1 MRSRRTS
8 ESPRPW
14 SLTTSRWPAGWGTA
28 SPCSPAAASA
38 SSATGARRRA
48 ATTRGCGTFSPAA
61 RRRRKTMSSRG
72 GREVRVGLVILA
84 AILVLTAGIFLIG
97 SKSNLF
103 KHKVRYHTELNSV
116 SGLKPGSP
124 VQIDGVDVGTIEQVV
139 LSGDPRKSQIRV
151 WVRLDEKYAARIRG
165 PVNPDATTRDQPPSR
180 ARIKTLGL
188 LGDKYIDINS
198 GSPLYPPIPEE
209 GEIPAA
215 QPTNVDAL
223 IASGEDVM
231 DNVVVI
237 THSLNRVLQRMER
250 GEGILG
256 QLTSD
261 TPQAR
266 RLQSSL
272 VNTSES
278 LERIAN
284 TVEHGKGPLPRLLN
298 DRAMADQIA
307 VSLDRFQT
315 ILDRA
320 QNGPGLLPGLIND
333 PAAKK
338 QFDET
343 LASLHEV
350 ARNLQAF
357 SADLQSND
365 DALLQRL
372 VKDKEYG
379 REVSEQLRQFVK
391 NLNEVSAKLNH
402 GDGTAAKL
410 INDPQIYDAVND
422 IVVGVNESRVLRW
435 LIRNRQQKGIEKR
448 YDDTTKEIEQSGG
461 KPEPLDTLPEEKKK
475 PEAKPPA
482 PPADAPPP
490 PDAGGPTKGN

>member
-1 MRSRRTS
+1 M
-8 ESPRPW
+8 SPR
-14 SLTTSRWPAGWGTA
+14 
-28 SPCSPAAASA
+28 
-38 SSATGARRRA
+38 
-48 ATTRGCGTFSPAA
+48 
-61 RRRRKTMSSRG
+61 

-84 AILVLTAGIFLIG
+84 AILVLAAGIFLIG

-103 KHKVRYHTELNSV
+103 KHKTRYHTELNSV

-124 VQIDGVDVGTIEQVV
+124 VQIDGVDVGTIEKVV
-139 LSGDPRKSQIRV
+139 LSGDPQKSQIRV
-151 WVRLDEKYAARIRG
+151 WLRLDEKYAARIRG
-165 PVNPDATTRDQPPSR
+165 PVDPNALIKDQAPSR

-198 GSPLYPPIPEE
+198 GSPAYPPIPEE

-231 DNVVVI
+231 DNVVEI
-237 THSLNRVLQRMER
+237 SHSLNRILQRMER

-261 TPQAR
+261 TPQGR
-266 RLQSSL
+266 RLQTSL

-284 TVEHGKGPLPRLLN
+284 TVEHGQGPIPRLLN
-298 DRAMADQIA
+298 DRAMADQVA
-307 VSLDRFQT
+307 LSLDRFQT
-315 ILDRA
+315 ILDQA
-320 QNGPGLLPGLIND
+320 QHGPGLLPGLLND
-333 PAAKK
+333 PASKK
-338 QFDET
+338 EFDET

-422 IVVGVNESRVLRW
+422 VIIGVNESRLLRW
-435 LIRNRQQKGIEKR
+435 LIRHQQQKGIEKR
-448 YDDTTKEIEQSGG
+448 YEDTTKAIEQSGG

-482 PPADAPPP
+482 SSPPPADAPPP

>member
-8 ESPRPW
+8 GSPRLW

-48 ATTRGCGTFSPAA
+48 ATTRGWGTFSPAA
-61 RRRRKTMSSRG
+61 RRKKKMSPR

-84 AILVLTAGIFLIG
+84 AILVLAAGIFLIG

-103 KHKVRYHTELNSV
+103 KHKIRYHTELNSV

-124 VQIDGVDVGTIEQVV
+124 VQIDGVDVGTIEKVV
-139 LSGDPRKSQIRV
+139 LSSDPRKSQIRV
-151 WVRLDEKYAARIRG
+151 WVHLDEDYAARIRG
-165 PVNPDATTRDQPPSR
+165 PVDPNALVKGQDPSR

-261 TPQAR
+261 TPQGR

-284 TVEHGKGPLPRLLN
+284 TVEHGQGPLPRLLN

-320 QNGPGLLPGLIND
+320 QNGPGLLPGLLND

-357 SADLQSND
+357 SAYLQSND

-372 VKDKEYG
+372 VKDTEYG
-379 REVSEQLRQFVK
+379 LDVSDQLGQFVK
-391 NLNEVSAKLNH
+391 NLNEVSAKLIH

-422 IVVGVNESRVLRW
+422 VIIGVNESRVLRW

-448 YDDTTKEIEQSGG
+448 YEDTTKEIEQSGG

>member
-1 MRSRRTS
+1 M
-8 ESPRPW
+8 SP
-14 SLTTSRWPAGWGTA
+14 
-28 SPCSPAAASA
+28 
-38 SSATGARRRA
+38 
-48 ATTRGCGTFSPAA
+48 
-61 RRRRKTMSSRG
+61 K

-84 AILVLTAGIFLIG
+84 AIVVLTAGIFLIG
-97 SKSNLF
+97 SKNNLF
-103 KHKVRYHTELNSV
+103 KHKTRYYTELSSV
-116 SGLKPGSP
+116 SGLKKGSP
-124 VQIDGVDVGTIEQVV
+124 VQIDGVDVGTIEKVV
-139 LSGDPRKSQIRV
+139 LSEDPKKSQIRV
-151 WVRLDEKYAARIRG
+151 WIRLDEDYAARIRC
-165 PVNPDATTRDQPPSR
+165 PVAPNGLMKNQIASQ

-188 LGDKYIDINS
+188 LGDKFIDINS
-198 GSPLYPPIPEE
+198 GASVYPPIPEE

-231 DNVVVI
+231 DNVVEI
-237 THSLNRVLQRMER
+237 SHSLNRILQRMER
-250 GEGILG
+250 GEGLLG

-261 TPQAR
+261 TPEGR
-266 RLQSSL
+266 RMQSAL

-278 LERIAN
+278 LERIAG
-284 TVEHGKGPLPRLLN
+284 TIEHGKGPLPRLLN
-298 DRAMADQIA
+298 DRAMADKVA

-315 ILDRA
+315 LLDQA
-320 QNGPGLLPGLIND
+320 QHGPGLLPGLIND
-333 PAAKK
+333 PASKTE
-338 QFDET
+338 FDET

-422 IVVGVNESRVLRW
+422 VIIGVNESRLLRW
-435 LIRNRQQKGIEKR
+435 LIRNQQQKGIEKR
-448 YDDTTKEIEQSGG
+448 YEDTTKAIERSGG
-461 KPEPLDTLPEEKKK
+461 KPEPMDTLPEK
-475 PEAKPPA
+475 PEEAKPPA
-482 PPADAPPP
+482 APADSAAPPP
-490 PDAGGPTKGN
+490 PAKES